1 MHLKKLFALFLSVL
15 WLLSLCACRG
25 DPEGPKLPENDDLVI
40 RQDSISELWNAA
52 VDKLNTAGSYR
63 MSGTISS
70 VAEMIYGESAALS
83 DDIDL
88 EPPTVVTSTIDCA
101 YENGK
106 MLYEASGTHPH
117 RTYFDGKNYYHDA
130 VIGGNPVKYFVS
142 TSSFSVYDAALYL
155 KHINAEMIFTP
166 NVIES
171 ENGEKQISF
180 TMPFALYKSE
190 ALQGWLGIV
199 VDETHEAQDISVK
212 ATLDSNG
219 NFISAY
225 MSYSTVTQFGDE
237 SIGQELLVSL
247 RLTDYGSTQVEAP
260 ADLAEY
266 NDWTEEDVPEST
278 APFVEHDPED
288 VQ

>member
-1 MHLKKLFALFLSVL
+1 MPIKKLFALFLS
-15 WLLSLCACRG
+15 LLLLVSLCACRSSKT
-25 DPEGPKLPENDDLVI
+25 PEPPKNDEIVVQ
-40 RQDSISELWNAA
+40 QDSISELWNGA
-52 VDKLNTAGSYR
+52 VAKLNAAGSYR
-63 MSGTISS
+63 MSGTVSS
-70 VAEMIYGESAALS
+70 IAEMIYGESAALS

-117 RTYFDGKNYYHDA
+117 RTYFDGKNYYHDT
-130 VIGGNPVKYFVS
+130 VISSNPVMYF
-142 TSSFSVYDAALYL
+142 TPDPSFEIYEAALYL
-155 KHINAEMIFTP
+155 KSINAEMIFTP
-166 NVIES
+166 DVIRG
-171 ENGEKQISF
+171 NDGQTQISF

-199 VDETHEAQDISVK
+199 VDESHEAENISVK
-212 ATLDSNG
+212 ATLDSEG

-237 SIGQELLVSL
+237 TIGQELLVSL
-247 RLTDYGSTQVEAP
+247 RLSDYGSTQVIAP

-266 NDWTEEDVPEST
+266 EDWSEEDDVPVST
-278 APFVEHDPED
+278 APFVELTPED
-288 VQ
+288 LQ

>member
-1 MHLKKLFALFLSVL
+1 MHQKKLFALFLILSL
-15 WLLSLCACRG
+15 LLSLCACRSG
-25 DPEGPKLPENDDLVI
+25 SKDPELPKNDDLVVQ
-40 RQDSISELWNAA
+40 QDSLSELWNTA
-52 VDKLNTAGSYR
+52 VDKLNAAGSYR
-63 MSGTISS
+63 MTGTITS
-70 VAEMIYGESAALS
+70 VAEMIYGDRAALS

-88 EPPTVVTSTIDCA
+88 EPPTVVTATIDCA

-106 MLYEASGTHPH
+106 MLYNVSGTHPH
-117 RTYFDGKNYYHDA
+117 RTYFDGTNYYHDA
-130 VIGGNPVKYFVS
+130 VIGGNPVKYFVAIP
-142 TSSFSVYDAALYL
+142 SFSVYDAARYL
-155 KHINAEMIFTP
+155 SSVNAEMIFNP
-166 NVIES
+166 NVIEG
-171 ENGEKQISF
+171 ENGERQISF

-199 VDETHEAQDISVK
+199 VDENHEAQDISVK
-212 ATLDSNG
+212 ATLDSEG

-247 RLTDYGSTQVEAP
+247 RLNDYGSTQVEAP

-266 NDWTEEDVPEST
+266 EDWSEDDVPEST